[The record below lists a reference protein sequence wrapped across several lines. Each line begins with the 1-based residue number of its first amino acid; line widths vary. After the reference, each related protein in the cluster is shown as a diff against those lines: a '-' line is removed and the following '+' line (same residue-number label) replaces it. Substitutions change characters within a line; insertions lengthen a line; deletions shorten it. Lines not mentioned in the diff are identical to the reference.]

1 MFFFKLKAQRH
12 SFIITNNNQLKP
24 VAQPSSSSHQLIQH
38 LPSQHGI
45 NNNGSSNSN
54 AAASTSHSF
63 MISSQTPSANEFQRQ
78 HQQHSQSPFTRIS
91 NPNHL
96 ISNNN
101 NFTAQQ
107 ISSPICSASTGLSVI
122 SLGGASQPQ
131 STNHSSIPTSQSFL
145 NQNFLQSKQQQNVTY
160 GLDALSISSPSSSPH
175 PSQQAQSGAVVNRAS
190 FLSRQNPESSS
201 SSSSSSSQS
210 TNRKPEELDAV
221 ANELLS
227 EFVVKKSNG
236 SLNKNEE
243 TPAPISLSPLSSSS
257 SSSTHSSRSSSSS
270 GDENN
275 DNNDVIEDLLD
286 DEDEVH
292 AKNDN
297 KVSVSNKSGTL
308 IIRRDAN
315 NSNDSQGQPLPSKQ
329 VNARINQLKS
339 TDSHQQQLYDVS
351 NSSSFANITDE
362 HQIVNTVGLGVG
374 SGFGLGGAI
383 VQPSNNNESQLRKN
397 VNKKAH

>member
-1 MFFFKLKAQRH
+1 
-12 SFIITNNNQLKP
+12 
-24 VAQPSSSSHQLIQH
+24 
-38 LPSQHGI
+38 
-45 NNNGSSNSN
+45 
-54 AAASTSHSF
+54 
-63 MISSQTPSANEFQRQ
+63 MISSPTPSSVNEFQRQ

-131 STNHSSIPTSQSFL
+131 PPIHSNIPTSQSFL
-145 NQNFLQSKQQQNVTY
+145 NQNFLQSKQQQQNVTY
-160 GLDALSISSPSSSPH
+160 GLDALSISSPLSSSSH
-175 PSQQAQSGAVVNRAS
+175 SSQQAQSGAIVNRAS

-210 TNRKPEELDAV
+210 ANRKPEELDAV

-227 EFVVKKSNG
+227 EFVVKKSIG
-236 SLNKNEE
+236 SVNKNEE
-243 TPAPISLSPLSSSS
+243 TPAPVSLSPLSSSS

-286 DEDEVH
+286 DEDDVH

-315 NSNDSQGQPLPSKQ
+315 NSNDPQGQPLSSKQ
-329 VNARINQLKS
+329 VNTRINQLKS
-339 TDSHQQQLYDVS
+339 TDLPQQQLYDVS

-362 HQIVNTVGLGVG
+362 NQIVNTVGLGVG
-374 SGFGLGGAI
+374 SGVGLGGAI
-383 VQPSNNNESQLRKN
+383 VQPSNNNESQFRKN
-397 VNKKAH
+397 VSKEITIKI